1 MSTEDESDEA
11 TRFHEHHRRCGDD
24 GAVAPPAWAEPVRRI
39 GVLTGMDAG
48 DPAGQSEVT
57 ALKQGL
63 QELGWVE
70 GRNLQIEYYW
80 PGGEPDRIQASAK
93 ELVARGSD
101 VIVARTTPVV
111 AALLKETRIIPI
123 IFTYVF
129 DPIGSGFVRNF
140 AQPGGNVTGFQTF
153 EPTIVGKWL
162 QILLEIAPSV
172 RRIGFIYN
180 PRTIPPDFC
189 ARSRRLLPRL
199 QSGWSQRLFMTPRR
213 SMLLSPHSQEQPGEG
228 LIIVADAFTD
238 ANHAL
243 IVALAARYRL
253 PAIYPHRFDDALI
266 TYGPD
271 LTDLLRRAA
280 SYVDRILRGEKPS
293 ELPVQAPTKY
303 ELIINLKAAKALG
316 LEVPGHLQQLADEVI
331 E

>member
-1 MSTEDESDEA
+1 MPRRRGPKRSEGSASWTLA
-11 TRFHEHHRRCGDD
+11 T
-24 GAVAPPAWAEPVRRI
+24 
-39 GVLTGMDAG
+39 
-48 DPAGQSEVT
+48 PAGQSEVT

-70 GRNLQIEYYW
+70 GRNLQIDCYW

-111 AALLKETRIIPI
+111 AALIKETRVIPI

-162 QILLEIAPSV
+162 QILLEIAPFV
-172 RRIGFIYN
+172 RRIGFTYN
-180 PRTIPPDFC
+180 PRTVPPDFC

-199 QSGWSQRLFMTPRR
+199 QSGWSQRLFMAPRR
-213 SMLLSPHSQEQPGEG
+213 SMLLSPHSQE
-228 LIIVADAFTD
+228 
-238 ANHAL
+238 
-243 IVALAARYRL
+243 
-253 PAIYPHRFDDALI
+253 
-266 TYGPD
+266 
-271 LTDLLRRAA
+271 RRAGA
-280 SYVDRILRGEKPS
+280 
-293 ELPVQAPTKY
+293 
-303 ELIINLKAAKALG
+303 
-316 LEVPGHLQQLADEVI
+316 
-331 E
+331 

>member
-1 MSTEDESDEA
+1 MRRRDFIGVIGAAA
-11 TRFHEHHRRCGDD
+11 TTGLF
-24 GAVAPPAWAEPVRRI
+24 AAPATAEQVRKI
-39 GVLTGMDAG
+39 GVLMGMDAG
-48 DPAGQSEVT
+48 DPLGQTEAS

-63 QELGWVE
+63 QELGWIE
-70 GRNLQIEYYW
+70 GRNLQIEHSW
-80 PGGEPDRIQASAK
+80 PGGEPDRIQAAAK
-93 ELVARGSD
+93 ELVALKCE

-111 AALLKETRIIPI
+111 AALVKETSVIPI

-129 DPIGSGFVRNF
+129 DPVDSGFVRNF

-162 QILLEIAPSV
+162 QMLLEVAPSV

-180 PRTIPPDFC
+180 PGTVPPGLLHAFETFAPPAPVRLVAAPVHESAEIDAALGAL
-189 ARSRRLLPRL
+189 AR
-199 QSGWSQRLFMTPRR
+199 
-213 SMLLSPHSQEQPGEG
+213 EPGGG
-228 LIIVADAFTD
+228 LIVVADNFAD

-243 IVALAARYRL
+243 IIALAAKYRL
-253 PAIYPHRFDDALI
+253 PAIYPHRFDDALM

-280 SYVDRILRGEKPS
+280 SYIDRILRGEKPS

-303 ELIINLKAAKALG
+303 ELIINLKTAKALG
-316 LEVPGHLQQLADEVI
+316 LDVPMHLQQLADEVI

>member
-1 MSTEDESDEA
+1 MRRRNFMSIIGAAA
-11 TRFHEHHRRCGDD
+11 TTGLL
-24 GAVAPPAWAEPVRRI
+24 APPAWAEAVRRI
-39 GVLTGMDAG
+39 GVLMGMDAG

-93 ELVARGSD
+93 ALVARGSD
-101 VIVARTTPVV
+101 VIFARTTPVV

-172 RRIGFIYN
+172 RRIGFTYN
-180 PRTIPPDFC
+180 PRTVPPDFC
-189 ARSRRLLPRL
+189 ARSRRLLPWL
-199 QSGWSQRLFMTPRR
+199 QSGWSQRLFVTPRR
-213 SMLLSPHSQEQPGEG
+213 SMLLSPHSQE
-228 LIIVADAFTD
+228 
-238 ANHAL
+238 
-243 IVALAARYRL
+243 
-253 PAIYPHRFDDALI
+253 
-266 TYGPD
+266 
-271 LTDLLRRAA
+271 RRAGA
-280 SYVDRILRGEKPS
+280 
-293 ELPVQAPTKY
+293 
-303 ELIINLKAAKALG
+303 
-316 LEVPGHLQQLADEVI
+316 
-331 E
+331 

>member
-1 MSTEDESDEA
+1 MSIIGAAA
-11 TRFHEHHRRCGDD
+11 TTGLL
-24 GAVAPPAWAEPVRRI
+24 APPAWAEPVRRI

-172 RRIGFIYN
+172 RRIGFTYN
-180 PRTIPPDFC
+180 PRTVPPGLLRAFETF
-189 ARSRRLLPRL
+189 APLAPIRLVAAPVRDSAEIDATLAAL
-199 QSGWSQRLFMTPRR
+199 AGA
-213 SMLLSPHSQEQPGEG
+213 PGEG

-243 IVALAARYRL
+243 IVALAARAVVAL
-253 PAIYPHRFDDALI
+253 PKGQNLI
-266 TYGPD
+266 S
-271 LTDLLRRAA
+271 A
-280 SYVDRILRGEKPS
+280 
-293 ELPVQAPTKY
+293 
-303 ELIINLKAAKALG
+303 
-316 LEVPGHLQQLADEVI
+316 
-331 E
+331 